1 MAKKFETSLIISGDS
16 SGGLRAVRA
25 TREEVDRLV
34 AQTNR
39 AHAANQQF
47 GQSSEQEFGRGIP
60 LIKQGT
66 TALVEYAKAAA
77 AVFAVGKM
85 AHAADEWGT
94 LNARIKNAAEN
105 SSEYERAQQRIYQI
119 AQKNRTALEGVS
131 DLYVNSVALL
141 RDQGLNNEQAL
152 DFVDIVST
160 GVRATGANAQDAA
173 SIFQALD
180 ISIAQGRMQMD
191 QFNTLNLKARPILM
205 ALAKAMGTN
214 ETQLLKMVQAG
225 QLTTDKW
232 LKPFQTLG
240 PVLNE
245 MAQGLPDTIAGAVT
259 NLESAFTK
267 YVGEANQG
275 VKATQAFASS
285 LTFLSDHMNE
295 VFAVAGMAA
304 AGKFAQ
310 VLSKSAT
317 ETLKSAAA
325 SIQREKASKRE
336 TEATNREIE
345 ATNRRIAAE
354 ENAAR
359 AEMLRARSAQQSA
372 QSELMAARAE
382 QQRLTVTAALAR
394 GTENEVAASLALSSA
409 NDRVAASESAV
420 SAARLR
426 NTEATATLNKL
437 TAAQATA
444 TTTFTQRL
452 NVLQRAINSN
462 SVALRVMGRSAST
475 MLGALGGI
483 PGLLLTVGSMAA
495 TWYLFSASAKD
506 ANKSVDL
513 LNTSLAETIEKTKTL
528 SRAQQE
534 NLKKDLAAGIDE
546 QTAAMKRSLIGVKQ
560 AVFNEVGVMSAG
572 PLDGLRITKSIDE
585 VVNKVKEGTLSAG
598 EAVQQLNSKFELP
611 KSVLDSIIELA
622 SQYDTAGQNADNL
635 REKLAAANGK
645 IGESGQAINQF
656 GNESRNIDLN
666 SQAWT
671 TFVQNL
677 EQSRDTLG
685 MTAAEIAKYQAQ
697 QKGFAAEQAGYAGAI
712 AGETDALK
720 QYQAAIESSSS
731 AEAKTQLARARNQ
744 AEQAAM
750 WRAQGEAVAEMAEQ
764 FAIAE
769 KLVGGLSNSIS
780 AAALSVAVS
789 VSDMNKHTGQYV
801 SDALAQVEARA
812 KALRANPSKK
822 TTHSSGKSAGQKL
835 SDSYKQ
841 QERSLREQAALQGV
855 NTNAAKVRYQ
865 TEQGELKK
873 LTAAQ
878 KSNLVSLAQQLDQ
891 KSLAQQ
897 AKDRL
902 KDYDQQI
909 ALLGKQGDAAQVAY
923 SVEHGELTK
932 LEPKLK
938 EQLKLRAKELDQLRE
953 RQQLISTYLPDQSP
967 LTDLAKGKAGIKDGL
982 SGDAQ
987 RYAEKNLAQ
996 RVKDFATQGLP
1007 SIQGL
1012 DASVAG
1018 PFGEA
1023 ARLMRENAKY
1033 QKAYEKRLALL
1044 QAYAD
1049 RRIEIEGAT
1058 EEQSKGIA
1066 SAAQQAISD
1075 LQESHNKNTLLAD
1088 EQMRVARMAGYSS
1101 MFGSMAD
1108 SLEVF
1113 VGKSSG
1119 LYKAAFA
1126 VSKAFAI
1133 GQAAMLVPAT
1143 FMETYRSASAVP
1155 IVGPFIAPPL
1165 AAAAAATQ
1173 LAQASAIKSSS
1184 LTGMAHDGI
1193 SSVPREGTWLLDTNE
1208 RVLNSTQNRD
1218 LTDYLAQQRQSMPKG
1233 RDFAG
1238 GVNLN
1243 MAFSPTI
1250 NMSGRNGRDDNES
1263 LLEKMRQMVQE
1274 NGQQVINEVWR
1285 QLNADSRDNGAYSQG
1300 LRSNS

>member
-1 MAKKFETSLIISGDS
+1 
-16 SGGLRAVRA
+16 
-25 TREEVDRLV
+25 
-34 AQTNR
+34 
-39 AHAANQQF
+39 
-47 GQSSEQEFGRGIP
+47 
-60 LIKQGT
+60 
-66 TALVEYAKAAA
+66 
-77 AVFAVGKM
+77 M

-94 LNARIKNAAEN
+94 LSARIKNAAG
-105 SSEYERAQQRIYQI
+105 STSEYERAQTRVFQI
-119 AQKNRTALEGVS
+119 AQKNQAALEGVS

-160 GVRATGANAQDAA
+160 GIRATGANAQDAD
-173 SIFQALD
+173 SIFKALD
-180 ISIAQGRMQMD
+180 ISIAQGKVQMD

-205 ALAKAMGTN
+205 ALAHAMGVN
-214 ETQLLKMVQAG
+214 EAQLLKMVQAG

-240 PVLNE
+240 PVVNQ
-245 MAQGLPDTIAGAVT
+245 MAQELPDTIAGSVSR
-259 NLESAFTK
+259 LENAFTK
-267 YVGEANQG
+267 YVGQANQG
-275 VKATQAFASS
+275 VKATQAFASG
-285 LTFLSDHMNE
+285 LNFLADHMNA
-295 VFAVAGMAA
+295 VFTVAGMAA
-304 AGKFAQ
+304 AVKFAQ
-310 VLSKSAT
+310 VLNRNTIETFKSAR
-317 ETLKSAAA
+317 A

-336 TEATNREIE
+336 ADAINSEIE
-345 ATNRRIAAE
+345 VTNRRIAAE
-354 ENAAR
+354 QNAAR
-359 AEMLRARSAQQSA
+359 AEMLRARAAQQSA

-382 QQRLTVTAALAR
+382 QQRLAVTEALAR
-394 GTENEVAASLALSSA
+394 GTRNEVAASLALSSA

-437 TAAQATA
+437 SATQATA
-444 TTTFTQRL
+444 TTTLFQRL

-462 SVALRVMGRSAST
+462 TLALRVMGRSASA

-495 TWYLFSASAKD
+495 TWYLFSAGTKD

-513 LNTSLAETIEKTKTL
+513 LNASLAETIEKTKTL
-528 SRAQQE
+528 TAAQQE
-534 NLKKDLAAGIDE
+534 NLKKDLSAGIDE
-546 QTAAMKRSLIGVKQ
+546 QTAAMKKSLLGMKE
-560 AVFNEVGVMSAG
+560 AVFDQVGVMSAG
-572 PLDGLRITKSIDE
+572 PLDGLRITKAIDE

-685 MTAAEIAKYQAQ
+685 MTSAEIAKYQAQ

-731 AEAKTQLARARNQ
+731 AEAKTQLARARDQ

-780 AAALSVAVS
+780 ADALSVAVS
-789 VSDMNKHTGQYV
+789 VSNMNKHTGQYV

-822 TTHSSGKSAGQKL
+822 THSSGKSAEQKL

-841 QERSLREQAALQGV
+841 QEQSLREQAALQGV
-855 NTNAAKVRYQ
+855 NTNAAKLRYQ

-878 KSNLVSLAQQLDQ
+878 KNKLVSLAQQLDQ
-891 KSLAQQ
+891 KTLAQQ

-953 RQQLISTYLPDQSP
+953 RKELISTYLPDQSS
-967 LTDLAKGKAGIKDGL
+967 LTDLAKGKAGIQTGL

-1007 SIQGL
+1007 SIQEL

-1033 QKAYEKRLALL
+1033 QKAYKDRLDIL

-1049 RRIEIEGAT
+1049 QRIKIEGESDEKR
-1058 EEQSKGIA
+1058 EERAEISR
-1066 SAAQQAISD
+1066 AAITA
-1075 LQESHNKNTLLAD
+1075 LEKSHNEQTLLAD